1 MRGKENLATLSRFL
15 PWARVE
21 SPLATVYW
29 THANIH
35 GNEGPPW
42 EATPSSRAFFVLVGG
57 VRVLE
62 ISRRKGEDLWE
73 KFSFDP
79 LRCSYH
85 RQRFLNWFLCLAKS
99 SSTLGK
105 RTIPRSF
112 GSVLIRMFIRKLLEL
127 HLNGLTALN
136 WSLLLYEHRLSLSRV
151 EFDSVTR
158 AVKISRLSFFGV
170 VCNQSIA
177 NVYI

>member
-127 HLNGLTALN
+127 HFNSVELIIVIIWTPFETFESWIWQCYPSCENLQTLIL
-136 WSLLLYEHRLSLSRV
+136 WSCL
-151 EFDSVTR
+151 
-158 AVKISRLSFFGV
+158 
-170 VCNQSIA
+170 
-177 NVYI
+177 